1 MELYRIGKSRSRDT
15 LQENTVGTPLYRHTP
30 IQTRMEKTICIL
42 KSAVAA
48 ILLVGLAAITILC
61 LNALPHAGYDPLSG
75 DRREY

>member
-1 MELYRIGKSRSRDT
+1 
-15 LQENTVGTPLYRHTP
+15 
-30 IQTRMEKTICIL
+30 MEKTICIL